1 MRMDNF
7 AQIIPLVAQGP
18 ALLMTIFR
26 ISGIAMMAPF
36 YGAATVPAQ
45 VKIGLS
51 VIIAFGLWPALP
63 HTLAM
68 TPTLPGIVVGIV
80 GEMLLGLA
88 IGMAVT
94 ILFGGLQLAGL
105 AISQQM
111 GISLAEVFDPN
122 FGDTTEV
129 LGTLYYWIG
138 LMLFLAIGGHRL
150 LIGAVLDSFR
160 IIPLGGVAVGPK
172 ATGLLVGAL
181 TASMIMAFKMSL
193 PIVLTL
199 FLTSVSIGLISRTLP
214 QLNIMT
220 AGFALRTTL
229 GLLMGAIMLTAMM
242 RVFLSMIE
250 QAMLQ
255 LNTTIS
261 GWAGLAPGT

>member
-1 MRMDNF
+1 
-7 AQIIPLVAQGP
+7 
-18 ALLMTIFR
+18 
-26 ISGIAMMAPF
+26 MMAPF

-51 VIIAFGLWPALP
+51 VILALGLWPVLP

-68 TPTLPGIVVGIV
+68 PPTLPGIVAGIV

-105 AISQQM
+105 AVSQQM

-122 FGDTTEV
+122 FGDTSEV
-129 LGTLYYWIG
+129 VGTLYYWVG

-150 LIGAVLDSFR
+150 LIGAVLDSFK
-160 IIPLGGVAVGPK
+160 IIPLGGAVVSTK
-172 ATGLLVGAL
+172 ATGLLTGAL
-181 TASMIMAFKMSL
+181 TASVVMAFKMSL
-193 PIVLTL
+193 PVVLTL
-199 FLTSVSIGLISRTLP
+199 FLTSVAMGLISRTLP

-220 AGFALRTTL
+220 AGFALRTSL
-229 GLLMGAIMLTAMM
+229 GLLMAAVMLAAMM
-242 RVFLSMIE
+242 RVFLGTIE

-261 GWAGLAPGT
+261 GWAGVAAAGT